1 MILFILGE
9 FVTQTCFEGRFG
21 EEKGS
26 SQFGSQ
32 IMIHQSEKDTQVAQ
46 AHISYTE
53 VNFAGQ
59 AFRLGRYPI
68 HFHLNGDMSQ
78 SYVEGCGIHE
88 TFNRAINIHG
98 SSNTNILKNVVYN
111 VMGGA
116 LFLEDGIEVNN
127 TYDGNLVAFSRASS
141 SLLNDDITPACYWV
155 TNPDNTY
162 INNAAAGGT
171 HFGWWYRMHEHPDGP
186 SFTTGVCPRRVPLRK
201 FQHNSAH
208 SFGWFGIWMF
218 QDYYPVV
225 DGACAGDTG
234 AQPAVFEDF
243 KAWNNEKGVEFVNFG
258 ALQIIRGQFV
268 QNALA
273 GFEGKAL
280 KNAPRRDSAL
290 SALINDT
297 LIVGQSRI
305 PEVQNNQGV
314 SVAGVILPYGES
326 FQVHNTKFVNF
337 PSSSSDSSVAIKWTS
352 IDGTCTDRCG
362 GYIYQASELQFEDV
376 DHRIHYRWGH
386 EGVIEDIDGSLCGTV
401 GGSVVPGWGTS
412 MPTDCTTCSA
422 PYFAS
427 GITPVTCP
435 GSYSFHRLAFNDVAP
450 ASLEGK
456 NLTITNSFGVSIGEF
471 RTKRLTH
478 KPGWMVV
485 LVDGES
491 YTLDWD
497 NAENMT
503 NVSFT
508 GAMTNMEVGE
518 QTFHM
523 QFMF

>member
-1 MILFILGE
+1 
-9 FVTQTCFEGRFG
+9 
-21 EEKGS
+21 
-26 SQFGSQ
+26 
-32 IMIHQSEKDTQVAQ
+32 MIHQPEKNTQIAQ

-53 VNFAGQ
+53 VTFGGQ

-68 HFHLNGDMSQ
+68 HFHLNGDMSE
-78 SYVEGCGIHE
+78 SYVEGCGIHH

-98 SSNTNILKNVVYN
+98 SSNTNIRKNVVYN

-186 SFTTGVCPRRVPLRK
+186 SFTTSVWPRYVPLRK
-201 FQHNSAH
+201 FQYNSAH

-218 QDYYPVV
+218 QDYYPQT
-225 DGACAGDTG
+225 DGSSTGD
-234 AQPAVFEDF
+234 AAPAVFEDF
-243 KAWNNEKGVEFVNFG
+243 IAWNNEKGVEFVNFG
-258 ALQIIRGQFV
+258 SLQIVRGMFV
-268 QNALA
+268 QNSLA

-280 KNAPRRDSAL
+280 KHAPKRDSFA
-290 SALINDT
+290 SPMVNDT
-297 LIVGQSRI
+297 LIVGKSRI
-305 PEVQNNQGV
+305 AEVQNNQGV
-314 SVAGVILPYGES
+314 SAAGIVMPYGES

-337 PSSSSDSSVAIKWTS
+337 PSSSSDPSTAFKWTS

-362 GYIYQASELQFEDV
+362 GFIYQTSELQFEDV
-376 DHRIHYRWGH
+376 INRIHFRWGH
-386 EGVIEDIDGSLCGTV
+386 EAVVEDTDGSLCGTPDSKILPDW
-401 GGSVVPGWGTS
+401 GSSIPSSCG
-412 MPTDCTTCSA
+412 TCSA
-422 PYFAS
+422 GYVTD
-427 GITPVTCP
+427 GIAPAVCP
-435 GSYSFHRLAFNDVAP
+435 GTTNFHRLAFNDVSP
-450 ASLEGK
+450 GSLEGK
-456 NLTITNSFGVSIGEF
+456 NLTVTNSYGESIGEF

-491 YTLDWD
+491 YTLDWT

-503 NVSFT
+503 NVSFS
-508 GAMTNMEVGE
+508 GAMTNMEVGSRN
-518 QTFHM
+518 HGNNADHI
-523 QFMF
+523 